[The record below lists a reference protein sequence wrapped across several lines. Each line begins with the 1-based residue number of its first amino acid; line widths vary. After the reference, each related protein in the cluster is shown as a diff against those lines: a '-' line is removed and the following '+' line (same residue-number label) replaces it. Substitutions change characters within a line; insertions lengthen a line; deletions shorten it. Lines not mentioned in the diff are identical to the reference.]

1 MHIKKKL
8 LISGASGSIGKRI
21 KVLLENESIEVYS
34 LSLRN
39 SKTIKKDIASIGE
52 IDFFLHL
59 ASQNSKMRHSSY
71 SNDEI
76 HILNQAKK
84 VCSDLNIK
92 NFIFTSTSLVYG
104 KEYSQKEAY
113 TEGKESSPSNMYA
126 KAKLLCEEELKNW
139 CINNDI
145 NLWILRLAPFIDIK
159 SNSKIAK
166 LIRLTNIL
174 NFFISYRDL
183 LLNKRSF
190 IDCDHLLKVIDKI
203 IKSEKISSEKSFQ
216 KIYNVANPEVLSTLE
231 LIKKY
236 RNNENKL
243 KLIYLPSFLISFLF
257 RVPAIGKIFKNLSEN
272 HFISTKAIYK
282 DLQF

>member
-1 MHIKKKL
+1 MHTKKKL
-8 LISGASGSIGKRI
+8 LISGASGSIGKKL
-21 KVLLENESIEVYS
+21 KVLLEREDVKVYS

-39 SKTIKKDIASIGE
+39 SKTIKKGTSSIGK

-71 SNDEI
+71 SKDEI

-84 VCSDLNIK
+84 VCSDLNIR

-113 TEGKESSPSNMYA
+113 TEGKKTSPFNIYA
-126 KAKLLCEEELKNW
+126 KAKLLCEKDLNDW
-139 CINNDI
+139 SLHNDI
-145 NLWILRLAPFIDIK
+145 NLWILRLAPFIDIE

-166 LIRLTNIL
+166 LIRFTNIF
-174 NFFISYRDL
+174 NIFISYRDL

-190 IDCDHLLKVIDKI
+190 TDCDHLLKIVDKI
-203 IKSEKISSEKSFQ
+203 IKSETVSSERPFK

-231 LIKKY
+231 LIKRY

-243 KLIYLPSFLISFLF
+243 KLIYLPSFLINFLF
-257 RVPAIGKIFKNLSEN
+257 SIPAVGKIFKNLSEN
-272 HFISTKAIYK
+272 HFVSTKVIYK
-282 DLQF
+282 DLRF